1 MKTVLNAKLIQ
12 PTKLTS
18 TSGILTH
25 TPATDLDEPVDVYS
39 AWIDACEDVNQQR
52 RMKAAQKSRESRD
65 DSRSPPPQSYSEDRL
80 DPFDEDDDDDD
91 Y

>member
-1 MKTVLNAKLIQ
+1 MKTVLNAKSCHGNVLLHLGYIN
-12 PTKLTS
+12 
-18 TSGILTH
+18 ICW
-25 TPATDLDEPVDVYS
+25 AADLDEPVDVYS

>member
-1 MKTVLNAKLIQ
+1 MYGTRKTHLGYINTAVAQ
-12 PTKLTS
+12 RP
-18 TSGILTH
+18 
-25 TPATDLDEPVDVYS
+25 DLDEPVDVYS

-80 DPFDEDDDDDD
+80 DPFDEDDEDDD